1 MANDGIQDLLAH
13 QPHCIAFPAHRGN
26 FELRSGFI
34 NLLPV
39 FHGLDR
45 DDPVTFIK
53 DFHSKCRTMIPP
65 RVDED
70 EVKLSAFPSRLK
82 DKAQDWLFYLP
93 PGSITNWNDMI
104 SAFLKEF
111 FPESRASQLTRE
123 ICSIKMK
130 RGESFGDYWGRYK
143 RLLAQCP
150 QHGQSNLSIVRFF
163 YMGLTPLEKRMIDN
177 ACGGDYRCKT
187 TDEMFELYDSIASQS
202 RHYIDDEEEG
212 PSRSL
217 YDGVGSNSAN
227 SKLDKL
233 TDLMERFLT
242 SGKAQVK
249 ACGFCTAND
258 HSTDSCPTL
267 FENEQTNALGG
278 GFQGP
283 PRNQYGNNFSN
294 TYNHAVKSP
303 YFSYGPQNQNFLQY
317 VPKGQPPPQQSQL
330 AQDSGSLE
338 DMMRT
343 LIANQDR
350 FSKDLAQLKNETIAS
365 HASSIKSLEV
375 QLGQLAL
382 HVGRTDEKGKLPSQP
397 HPNPNAN
404 VNVVTLR
411 SGRELEEVLKEP
423 NPKEATPK
431 SKEVEQEL
439 EVQPSHT
446 ETVHLDKEA

>member
-1 MANDGIQDLLAH
+1 M
-13 QPHCIAFPAHRGN
+13 
-26 FELRSGFI
+26 
-34 NLLPV
+34 
-39 FHGLDR
+39 DR
-45 DDPVTFIK
+45 IVRILVTFIK

-70 EVKLSAFPSRLK
+70 EVKLSAFPFCLK

-187 TDEMFELYDSIASQS
+187 TEEMFELYDSIASQS
-202 RHYIDDEEEG
+202 RHYIDDGEEG

-249 ACGFCTAND
+249 ACGFCTAKD
-258 HSTDSCPTL
+258 HPTDSCPTL
-267 FENEQTNALGG
+267 FENEQANALGG

-303 YFSYGPQNQNFLQY
+303 YFSYGPQNQNFLRY
-317 VPKGQPPPQQSQL
+317 VPKGQPPPQQSQP
-330 AQDSGSLE
+330 AQNSGSLE

-350 FSKDLAQLKNETIAS
+350 LSKDFVQLKNETIAS
-365 HASSIKSLEV
+365 HASSIKHLEV
-375 QLGQLAL
+375 QIGQRPFKLGARMRKASCHLN
-382 HVGRTDEKGKLPSQP
+382 RTRILMRTLIF
-397 HPNPNAN
+397 
-404 VNVVTLR
+404 VTHFVAA
-411 SGRELEEVLKEP
+411 ELEEVLKEP
-423 NPKEATPK
+423 NPKEVTPK
-431 SKEVEQEL
+431 PKEVEQSSKFNRLTPKRYTWIRKHHLLSKFYLRSLNASLRVKRL
-439 EVQPSHT
+439 EKRRKFRKS
-446 ETVHLDKEA
+446 

>member
-1 MANDGIQDLLAH
+1 
-13 QPHCIAFPAHRGN
+13 
-26 FELRSGFI
+26 
-34 NLLPV
+34 
-39 FHGLDR
+39 
-45 DDPVTFIK
+45 
-53 DFHSKCRTMIPP
+53 MIPP

-70 EVKLSAFPSRLK
+70 EVKLSAFPFCLK
-82 DKAQDWLFYLP
+82 DKAQKWLFYLP
-93 PGSITNWNDMI
+93 PGSITNRNDMI

-123 ICSIKMK
+123 IRSIKMK

-150 QHGQSNLSIVRFF
+150 QHGQNNLSIVRFF

-187 TDEMFELYDSIASQS
+187 TEEMFELYDSIASQS
-202 RHYIDDEEEG
+202 HHYINDDVEG

-249 ACGFCTAND
+249 ACGFCTAKD

-267 FENEQTNALGG
+267 FENEQANALGG
-278 GFQGP
+278 GFQRP
-283 PRNQYGNNFSN
+283 PRNQYGNKFSN
-294 TYNHAVKSP
+294 IYNHAVKSP
-303 YFSYGPQNQNFLQY
+303 YHSYGPQNQNFLQY
-317 VPKGQPPPQQSQL
+317 VPKGQNLPQQSQP
-330 AQDSGSLE
+330 AQNSGSLE

-343 LIANQDR
+343 LIVNQDI
-350 FSKDLAQLKNETIAS
+350 FSKELVQLKNETIAS
-365 HASSIKSLEV
+365 HASSIKNLEV

-397 HPNPNAN
+397 LPNPNAN
-404 VNVVTLR
+404 VNAVTLH
-411 SGRELEEVLKEP
+411 SGKELEGVLKEP

-439 EVQPSHT
+439 KVQPSHT
-446 ETVHLDKEA
+446 ETVHLDKEAQPSLKILPRSLNASLRIKSREKRRKFWKS